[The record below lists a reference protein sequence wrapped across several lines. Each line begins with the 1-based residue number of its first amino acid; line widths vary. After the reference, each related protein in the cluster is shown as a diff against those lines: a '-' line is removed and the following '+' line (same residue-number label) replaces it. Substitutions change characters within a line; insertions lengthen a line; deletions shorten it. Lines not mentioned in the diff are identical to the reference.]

1 MMQQSMQTRGGIGG
15 GMMGAGMQNINMGGF
30 PGNMGNMM
38 GNMVQVCTSR

>member
-38 GNMVQVCTSR
+38 GNMVQV